1 MYWPRIL
8 IGFVII
14 LGAFAGHVIGTWAV
28 IEVVRSNWA
37 GSTEALALIC
47 KMIGDATGAL
57 TALATMVVSWFYG
70 STVGSARKT
79 DVIQQ
84 IAGKG

>member
-1 MYWPRIL
+1 MLGLPIRRVLEPRKL
-8 IGFVII
+8 
-14 LGAFAGHVIGTWAV
+14 
-28 IEVVRSNWA
+28 VVA
-37 GSTEALALIC
+37 TPDQTVTEALALIC

-84 IAGKG
+84 IAGKGP